1 MSEQIEV
8 QGVKEVPPK
17 EVIFRYL
24 ATTDTNAVF
33 ELIDAIELDVAELI
47 KLSSDLSNDKVF
59 NLAFYVGAIAHDFL
73 MLRLLKYVAEVMGD
87 NYLDELKSKIASA
100 VAKYAEIYFAIR
112 DKGAYLA
119 IYDSL
124 GTLTRDLDLTID
136 NFVEEII
143 KKIKEQKS

>member
-1 MSEQIEV
+1 MSEQVEV
-8 QGVKEVPPK
+8 QEINKVPNEVVFK
-17 EVIFRYL
+17 YL
-24 ATTDTNAVF
+24 ATTDKSAVF

-47 KLSSDLSNDKVF
+47 KSDNITIDKSF
-59 NLAFYVGAIAHDFL
+59 DLGFYVGAIAHDFL

-100 VAKYAEIYFAIR
+100 IAKYAEIYFAIR
-112 DKGAYLA
+112 DKRAYLA
-119 IYDSL
+119 IYGML

-136 NFVEEII
+136 DFVEEII